1 MRIILLIAV
10 LTNSLSVYGQLDLHK
25 KIDIEFYNAGI
36 EEVLSWLQDNQNI
49 RVSYGFDNI
58 PADIRVTINAK
69 NISVYEIIKTICQ
82 QGNLVFQVIDN
93 TVVFKAQKSHPHA
106 IKRDEDPA
114 RAEKKVDQNDTQGN
128 AIILDTLAKVDS
140 IPEQQK
146 IGIDSSFHA
155 ENSTV
160 ELVVQE
166 SPHPQQ
172 TGKPLSSQST
182 QKFRRTVTIQTGIFF
197 SYASDFN
204 QFGFAERDITFQTY
218 NADWNESYSL
228 GGYIV
233 LSRKLYISLGATYVT
248 KDFHLTYN
256 FKVIDPSDPF
266 PIPDKTYVESEYLEV
281 PLTFGY
287 ALKSWEK
294 YSVLVATGLYPSFF
308 LKERENTTYLNQGN
322 PDTKYFLDANQST
335 LFSASIGFI
344 IHRYVNR
351 SCGIFV
357 EPGYLHFFGPVN
369 EQAMNSNS
377 ALFRLKAGIQFMLS
391 GKI

>member
-140 IPEQQK
+140 IREQQN
-146 IGIDSSFHA
+146 IGTDSSFLA
-155 ENSTV
+155 ETFEV
-160 ELVVQE
+160 EQLIVKSSE
-166 SPHPQQ
+166 PQHVE
-172 TGKPLSSQST
+172 KSSSSSS
-182 QKFRRTVTIQTGIFF
+182 QKFRRRVTIQTGIFF

-204 QFGFAERDITFQTY
+204 QFGFAERDIAFQTY
-218 NADWNESYSL
+218 NPDWNESYSL

-233 LSRKLYISLGATYVT
+233 LSRKLYISIGATYVT

-256 FKVIDPSDPF
+256 FKVIDPNDPF
-266 PIPDKTYVESEYLEV
+266 PIPDKTHVKSEYLEV

-287 ALKSWEK
+287 AVKSWEK
-294 YSVLVATGLYPSFF
+294 YSVLVATGLYPSFL

-335 LFSASIGFI
+335 LFSASVGFI
-344 IHRYVNR
+344 VHRYVNR
-351 SCGIFV
+351 TCGIFI
-357 EPGYLHFFGPVN
+357 EPGYLYFFSPVN
-369 EQAMNSNS
+369 EQAMNSHS
-377 ALFRLKAGIQFMLS
+377 SLFRLKAGIQFTLS